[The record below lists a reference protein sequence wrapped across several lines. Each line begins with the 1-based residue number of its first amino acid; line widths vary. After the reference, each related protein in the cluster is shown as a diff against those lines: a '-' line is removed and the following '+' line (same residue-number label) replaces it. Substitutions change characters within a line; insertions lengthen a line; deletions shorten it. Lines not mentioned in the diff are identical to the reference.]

1 LPEKQG
7 IIYISIEKGERL
19 MGKVKAWIMDL
30 EDQFIDKCE
39 KIAKESDSYME
50 YCALAVQYDDMV
62 KHLDEQ
68 EVADIIS
75 DVWSE
80 LYSKYVA

>member
-1 LPEKQG
+1 
-7 IIYISIEKGERL
+7 

-30 EDQFIDKCE
+30 EEQFIDKCE
-39 KIAKESDSYME
+39 KIAKESDQYME

-68 EVADIIS
+68 EVADLIEF
-75 DVWSE
+75 VWSE
-80 LYSKYVA
+80 THSKYA

>member
-1 LPEKQG
+1 
-7 IIYISIEKGERL
+7 

-39 KIAKESDSYME
+39 EIAKECDSYEE
-50 YCALAVQYDDMV
+50 YCQRAVLNDKLV
-62 KHLDEQ
+62 VHLDEQ
-68 EVADIIS
+68 EVADIMS